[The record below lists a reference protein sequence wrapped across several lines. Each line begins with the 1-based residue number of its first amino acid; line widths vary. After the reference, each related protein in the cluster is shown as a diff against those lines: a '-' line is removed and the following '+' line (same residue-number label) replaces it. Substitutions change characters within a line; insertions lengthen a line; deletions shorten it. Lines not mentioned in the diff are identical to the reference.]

1 MKNLELL
8 KIANG
13 EIKILKEE
21 IEQLQKENDALKASL
36 NK

>member
-1 MKNLELL
+1 MENLELL
-8 KIANG
+8 KIANE
-13 EIKILKEE
+13 EIKTLKGE

>member
-8 KIANG
+8 KIVNG